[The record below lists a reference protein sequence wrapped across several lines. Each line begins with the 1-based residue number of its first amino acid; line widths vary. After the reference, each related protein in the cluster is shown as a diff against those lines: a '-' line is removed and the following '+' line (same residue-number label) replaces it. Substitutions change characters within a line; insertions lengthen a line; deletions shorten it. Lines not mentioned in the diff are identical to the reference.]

1 MADKHPGYMTTFK
14 ERLSYW
20 TYFIGQNIYYNITAA
35 FISTYL
41 AMQGV
46 NLAKV
51 AIVLLIVKIWDA
63 VNDPIFGFIFDK
75 VKFKNGQKSLPWL
88 RISTALIPIVTI
100 ILFSIPSA
108 LGETGKLVWFGVAYV
123 LWDTVY
129 TLTDIPAYAMLNTMT
144 DNLPERN
151 TLLSVNRVF
160 SGAGVLIYGV
170 VLPILISENVGMS
183 ASLAIATLSIFSAL
197 TMVPLS
203 LNCKERNYKPE
214 EEDENFSPRQMFSY
228 LGKNKY
234 LLPYSGG
241 YCATDALKTSAAVTL
256 FVSFYL
262 FGNSLYSI
270 VLNLLNMV
278 PGVFA
283 AMLMPTILKKLDK
296 FKTLFWCNIV
306 NIILGLVIFFVGYEN
321 RALFLTL
328 TCVRTIPM
336 SIVGILAFMF
346 TPDCAEYGQ
355 YKSGISAKG
364 ITFAIQT
371 FSVKITA
378 AVSSSLALALLGC
391 FHWISVEAESF
402 EMLKALNIQQS
413 AGALEGLWIV
423 YALVPVI
430 GMIISTFFYLGYKLN
445 DKDVQIMARC
455 NAGEITREEAQLLT
469 RFNCGTG
476 KYYPVYLVILERLDS
491 HCHRKISLSR
501 SRRTNAHYNGVL
513 GYSINIFLLSHRF
526 RLNRFPHDRM
536 TDYITI

>member
-108 LGETGKLVWFGVAYV
+108 LGETGKLIWFGVAYV

-234 LLPYSGG
+234 LLTYYGG

-355 YKSGISAKG
+355 YKSGHQRQGHHLRHPDLLREDHRCGLVLAG
-364 ITFAIQT
+364 FG
-371 FSVKITA
+371 A
-378 AVSSSLALALLGC
+378 AGLLPLDFRGGG
-391 FHWISVEAESF
+391 ELRDAEGA
-402 EMLKALNIQQS
+402 EHPAERRGAGGTVDRVR
-413 AGALEGLWIV
+413 AGA
-423 YALVPVI
+423 
-430 GMIISTFFYLGYKLN
+430 
-445 DKDVQIMARC
+445 
-455 NAGEITREEAQLLT
+455 
-469 RFNCGTG
+469 
-476 KYYPVYLVILERLDS
+476 
-491 HCHRKISLSR
+491 CHR
-501 SRRTNAHYNGVL
+501 HDHFHV
-513 GYSINIFLLSHRF
+513 LLSGLQAQRQGRADHGAVQR
-526 RLNRFPHDRM
+526 RRDHP
-536 TDYITI
+536 

>member
-1 MADKHPGYMTTFK
+1 METKQKYMTTKK

-20 TYFIGQNIYYNITAA
+20 TYFVGQNIYYNITAA

-41 AMQGV
+41 AMQGI

-63 VNDPIFGFIFDK
+63 VNDPIFGYIFDK

-88 RISTALIPIVTI
+88 RIATGLIPVVTI
-100 ILFSIPSA
+100 ILFAIPS
-108 LGETGKLVWFGVAYV
+108 GMSETGKLIWFGVAYV
-123 LWDTVY
+123 AWDTVY
-129 TLTDIPAYAMLNTMT
+129 TLTDVPAYAMLNTMT
-144 DNLPERN
+144 DNLEERN
-151 TLLSVNRVF
+151 LLLSVNRVF
-160 SGAGVLIYGV
+160 SGLGVVIYGV
-170 VLPILISENVGMS
+170 VLPLLISESVGMG
-183 ASLAIATLSIFSAL
+183 ATMAIAILSIFSAL

-203 LNCKERNYKPE
+203 ANCKERNYKPE
-214 EEDENFSPRQMFSY
+214 EEDENFSPRQMFTY

-234 LLPYSGG
+234 LLTYYAG
-241 YCATDALKTSAAVTL
+241 YMATDALKTSAAVTL

-283 AMLMPTILKKLDK
+283 AMMMPTILKRFDK

-306 NIILGLVIFFVGYEN
+306 NIASGLLIYFLGYEN
-321 RALFLTL
+321 QTLFLVL
-328 TCVRTIPM
+328 TCIRTVPM

-346 TPDCAEYGQ
+346 TPDCAEYGE

-371 FSVKITA
+371 FSVKITG
-378 AVSSSLALALLGC
+378 AVSSSLALFLLGC
-391 FHWISVEAESF
+391 FSWISVEAESF
-402 EMLKALNIQQS
+402 EQLAAMGIQQS
-413 AGALEGLWIV
+413 AGALNGLWIV

-445 DKDVQIMARC
+445 DKDVQIMAKC
-455 NAGEITREEAQLLT
+455 NSGEISREEAKSL
-469 RFNCGTG
+469 
-476 KYYPVYLVILERLDS
+476 
-491 HCHRKISLSR
+491 LSR
-501 SRRTNAHYNGVL
+501 KY
-513 GYSINIFLLSHRF
+513 
-526 RLNRFPHDRM
+526 
-536 TDYITI
+536 